1 MGSEVRGKP
10 GTIKKSP
17 SSSASEAK
25 HKPIIKALESP
36 LLFFF
41 YFRRDKKVKCVRI
54 LISKALPT
62 TRNKT

>member
-25 HKPIIKALESP
+25 HKPIIKALKSP
-36 LLFFF
+36 LVFFF
-41 YFRRDKKVKCVRI
+41 FII
-54 LISKALPT
+54 LAEIRK
-62 TRNKT
+62 